1 MKKKSFAVIGL
12 SLFGTSL
19 AKTLY
24 ELGQDVIAIDTDL
37 DKVEGIKDFVSHAKQ
52 AEVTDTDS
60 LRQAGVAHCDV
71 AIVAKSD
78 EKSII
83 TTIILKELGVK
94 TIVAKTKDELHR
106 LALQKVGAT
115 KVIFP
120 EKEFGVRLANQL
132 ITSDILEHIEL
143 SKDYWIKEVDAPKHF
158 FNCVLNEI
166 KSIDHYGVL
175 IIAIKRDDDLI
186 ILPSGQI
193 KIKKGDVLVIMGKTK
208 DVEKFNGV
216 H

>member
-1 MKKKSFAVIGL
+1 VIGL
-12 SLFGTSL
+12 SLFGSSL

-24 ELGQDVIAIDTDL
+24 ELGQEVIAVDADF
-37 DKVEGIKDFVSHAKQ
+37 DKVEDIKDYVTHAKQ
-52 AEVTDTDS
+52 VDVTDAES
-60 LRQAGVAHCDV
+60 LRQAGVGNCDV

-83 TTIILKELGVK
+83 TTIILKEMGVK
-94 TIVAKTKDELHR
+94 NIVAKTKDDIHG

-132 ITSDILEHIEL
+132 ISSDILEHIEL

-158 FNCVLNEI
+158 FNCQIRDMDTVDN
-166 KSIDHYGVL
+166 YGVFV
-175 IIAIKRDDDLI
+175 IAIKRAGDML
-186 ILPSGQI
+186 ILPPGSET
-193 KIKKGDVLVIMGKTK
+193 IKKGDVLVIMGKTE
-208 DVEKFNGV
+208 DVEKFNGAK
-216 H
+216 